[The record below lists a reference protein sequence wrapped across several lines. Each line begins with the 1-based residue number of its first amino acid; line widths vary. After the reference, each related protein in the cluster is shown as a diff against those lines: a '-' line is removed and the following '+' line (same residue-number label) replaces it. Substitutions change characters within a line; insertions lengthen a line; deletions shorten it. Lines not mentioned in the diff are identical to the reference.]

1 MDPSNSLLQVVC
13 CPQET
18 LGSFMYRVFDND
30 FVYKCT
36 FNNQVLDDNSKLLTE
51 YGIKDGSIIYLAFC
65 NDMGFQ
71 NESKTFHLNNHWWKC
86 EWRQLR
92 SQVDKSQFVATET
105 FVFLFSL
112 SLCFQSFSRKNH
124 SLPHCRRSARLC
136 VQLCVSL
143 FIFYFASFRF
153 PHSIYGA
160 RQNNKFQIANR
171 GEWIYGCCGNF

>member
-105 FVFLFSL
+105 FVFCSL
-112 SLCFQSFSRKNH
+112 SLFVFNLFHAKIIHCPIVDRVPGCVYNCASVYLSFI
-124 SLPHCRRSARLC
+124 SL
-136 VQLCVSL
+136 
-143 FIFYFASFRF
+143 RF
-153 PHSIYGA
+153 VFLIQFTE
-160 RQNNKFQIANR
+160 RDRIT
-171 GEWIYGCCGNF
+171 NFK